1 MRNEELRMRIKRN
14 SFVFFFVSN
23 VEKSNRMEIKELYEI
38 YKAHPV
44 VTTDSRNCPERSI
57 FFALKG
63 GTFDGNKFAVAAL
76 EKGCAYA
83 VVDDL
88 SQCTMYNAQCTI
100 DIPLS
105 PADSS
110 PNLGELSEDIQSR
123 LIVVKNVLEA
133 LQQLARYHREQLGI
147 PVVGIT
153 GTNGKTTTK
162 ELVAAVLSRKYRV
175 QYTQGNF
182 NNHIGVPLTL
192 LSIRPDCE
200 IAVVEMGANHP
211 GEIRDLAKLALPTC
225 GLITNVGKAHL
236 EGFGSLEGVINTK
249 KELYD
254 NIVARGGHVFLN
266 AGTEL
271 LVEALKEITDY
282 RLQITDNLLTD
293 KNISRTEYTEYTEV
307 DLSPC
312 DKSQVTTYSSN
323 SDVVAEVNGRLL
335 RCAPYVEFEWNLNN
349 AQCTMHN
356 AQLSTHFVGAY
367 NLDNMLA
374 AITVGLHFGVE
385 RKDICAAISEYM
397 PANNRS
403 QLTKTE
409 RNTLIVDAYNANP
422 TSMMAAIDNFDIM
435 EGEHKMAILGD
446 MLELGEQ
453 SEIEHQNIVRRLMDS
468 KIERIILVGKEFSK
482 CTIHNAQCTIDRR
495 FKVFEFK
502 SEELESQLSTL
513 NSQLIL
519 LKGSNGIGLY
529 KLIPYL

>member
-1 MRNEELRMRIKRN
+1 
-14 SFVFFFVSN
+14 
-23 VEKSNRMEIKELYEI
+23 MEIKELYEI

-44 VTTDSRNCPERSI
+44 VTTDSRNCPEGSI

-63 GTFDGNKFAVAAL
+63 ETFDGNKFAMQAL

-83 VVDDL
+83 VVDD
-88 SQCTMYNAQCTI
+88 
-100 DIPLS
+100 
-105 PADSS
+105 SS
-110 PNLGELSEDIQSR
+110 FLTPHSS
-123 LIVVKNVLEA
+123 LIFVDNVLDT
-133 LQQLARYHREQLGI
+133 LQQLARYHREQLDI
-147 PVVGIT
+147 PFVGIT

-162 ELVAAVLSRKYRV
+162 ELVATVLSKKYRV
-175 QYTQGNF
+175 HYTQGNF

-192 LSIRPDCE
+192 LSIKPDCE
-200 IAVVEMGANHP
+200 IAVIEMGANHP
-211 GEIRDLAKLALPTC
+211 GEIKTLANIALPTC

-254 NIVARGGHVFLN
+254 NLAERGGHVFVNAANPLLMKVLN
-266 AGTEL
+266 A
-271 LVEALKEITDY
+271 
-282 RLQITDNLLTD
+282 
-293 KNISRTEYTEYTEV
+293 
-307 DLSPC
+307 
-312 DKSQVTTYSSN
+312 KSYTTYSAN
-323 SDVVAEVNGRLL
+323 VDVKADVNGRLL
-335 RCAPYVEFEWNLNN
+335 RCAPYVEFEW
-349 AQCTMHN
+349 HS
-356 AQLSTHFVGAY
+356 QLSTNFVGAY

-374 AITVGLHFGVE
+374 AITVGLHFGVDE
-385 RKDICAAISEYM
+385 KDICDAISNYV

-435 EGEHKMAILGD
+435 EGENKMAILGD

-453 SEIEHQNIVRRLMDS
+453 SEVEHQNIVRRLMES
-468 KIERIILVGKEFSK
+468 KIERIILVGKEFKKACVTLGVNKFEIIESLG
-482 CTIHNAQCTIDRR
+482 DD
-495 FKVFEFK
+495 FK
-502 SEELESQLSTL
+502 SQLSVL

>member
-1 MRNEELRMRIKRN
+1 
-14 SFVFFFVSN
+14 
-23 VEKSNRMEIKELYEI
+23 MEIKELYEI

-44 VTTDSRNCPERSI
+44 VTTDSRNCPKGSI

-63 GTFDGNKFAVAAL
+63 ETFDGNKFAVSAI

-83 VVDDL
+83 VVDDK
-88 SQCTMYNAQCTI
+88 TI
-100 DIPLS
+100 VHPQ
-105 PADSS
+105 A
-110 PNLGELSEDIQSR
+110 
-123 LIVVKNVLEA
+123 IVVDNVLNT

-162 ELVAAVLSRKYRV
+162 ELVAAVLSKKYRV

-192 LSIRPDCE
+192 LSIKPDCE

-211 GEIRDLAKLALPTC
+211 GEIRDLAALALPTC

-254 NIVARGGHVFLN
+254 NLAERGGHVFVNVANTLLMNVLN
-266 AGTEL
+266 T
-271 LVEALKEITDY
+271 
-282 RLQITDNLLTD
+282 
-293 KNISRTEYTEYTEV
+293 
-307 DLSPC
+307 
-312 DKSQVTTYSSN
+312 KSYTTYSAN
-323 SDVVAEVNGRLL
+323 ADIQADVNGRLL
-335 RCAPYVEFEWNLNN
+335 RCAPYVEFEWNGVELKTN
-349 AQCTMHN
+349 
-356 AQLSTHFVGAY
+356 FVGAY

-374 AITVGLHFGVE
+374 AIAVGLHFGVAE
-385 RKDICAAISEYM
+385 EDICAAISNYM

-409 RNTLIVDAYNANP
+409 RNTVIVDAYNANP
-422 TSMMAAIDNFDIM
+422 TSMLAAIDNFDIM
-435 EGEHKMAILGD
+435 KGENKMAILGD

-453 SEIEHQNIVRRLMDS
+453 SEVEHQNIVRRLMES
-468 KIERIILVGKEFSK
+468 KIEKIILVGGEFAKASDK
-482 CTIHNAQCTIDRR
+482 LDVDSR
-495 FKVFEFK
+495 FSIFN
-502 SEELESQLSTL
+502 SRSAELESQLSTL

>member
-1 MRNEELRMRIKRN
+1 
-14 SFVFFFVSN
+14 
-23 VEKSNRMEIKELYEI
+23 MEIKELYEI

-44 VTTDSRNCPERSI
+44 VTTDSRNCPEGSI

-63 GTFDGNKFAVAAL
+63 ETFDGNKFAVSAI

-83 VVDDL
+83 VVDDK
-88 SQCTMYNAQCTI
+88 TI
-100 DIPLS
+100 VHPQ
-105 PADSS
+105 A
-110 PNLGELSEDIQSR
+110 
-123 LIVVKNVLEA
+123 IVVDNVLNT
-133 LQQLARYHREQLGI
+133 LQQLARYYREQLGI

-162 ELVAAVLSRKYRV
+162 ELVAAVLSKKYRV

-192 LSIRPDCE
+192 LSIKSNCE

-211 GEIRDLAKLALPTC
+211 GEIRDLAALALPTC

-254 NIVARGGHVFLN
+254 NLAERGGHVFVNVANTLLMNVLN
-266 AGTEL
+266 T
-271 LVEALKEITDY
+271 
-282 RLQITDNLLTD
+282 
-293 KNISRTEYTEYTEV
+293 
-307 DLSPC
+307 
-312 DKSQVTTYSSN
+312 KSYTTYSSN
-323 SDVVAEVNGRLL
+323 SDVPADVNGRLL
-335 RCAPYVEFEWNLNN
+335 RCAPYVEFEWNGVELKTN
-349 AQCTMHN
+349 
-356 AQLSTHFVGAY
+356 FVWAY

-374 AITVGLHFGVE
+374 AIAVGLHFGVAE
-385 RKDICAAISEYM
+385 EDICAAISNYM

-409 RNTLIVDAYNANP
+409 RNTVIVDAYNANP
-422 TSMMAAIDNFDIM
+422 TSMLAAIDNFDIM
-435 EGEHKMAILGD
+435 EGENKMAILGD

-453 SEIEHQNIVRRLMDS
+453 SEVEHQNIVRRLMES
-468 KIERIILVGKEFSK
+468 KIEKIILVGGEFAKASDK
-482 CTIHNAQCTIDRR
+482 LDVDSR
-495 FKVFEFK
+495 FSIFNYR
-502 SEELESQLSTL
+502 SAELESQLSTL

>member
-1 MRNEELRMRIKRN
+1 
-14 SFVFFFVSN
+14 
-23 VEKSNRMEIKELYEI
+23 MEIKELYEI

-44 VTTDSRNCPERSI
+44 VTTDSRNCPEGSI

-63 GTFDGNKFAVAAL
+63 ETFDGNKFAMQAL

-83 VVDDL
+83 VVD
-88 SQCTMYNAQCTI
+88 N
-100 DIPLS
+100 
-105 PADSS
+105 SS
-110 PNLGELSEDIQSR
+110 FLTPHSS
-123 LIVVKNVLEA
+123 LIFVDNVLDT
-133 LQQLARYHREQLGI
+133 LQQLARYHREQLDI
-147 PVVGIT
+147 PFVGIT

-162 ELVAAVLSRKYRV
+162 ELVATVLSKKYRV
-175 QYTQGNF
+175 HYTQGNF

-192 LSIRPDCE
+192 LSIKPDCE
-200 IAVVEMGANHP
+200 MAVIEMGANHP
-211 GEIRDLAKLALPTC
+211 GEIKALANIALPTC

-254 NIVARGGHVFLN
+254 NLVERGGHVFVN
-266 AGTEL
+266 AANPYL
-271 LVEALKEITDY
+271 I
-282 RLQITDNLLTD
+282 
-293 KNISRTEYTEYTEV
+293 NIIN
-307 DLSPC
+307 DFQLSTFNFQL
-312 DKSQVTTYSSN
+312 STYSSN
-323 SDVVAEVNGRLL
+323 PDVAADVNGKLL
-335 RCAPYVEFEWNLNN
+335 RCAPYVEFEWNFNN
-349 AQCTMHN
+349 SEYSKNLPLSKGECPTGEGVC
-356 AQLSTHFVGAY
+356 QLSTHFVGAY

-374 AITVGLHFGVE
+374 AIAVGLHFGVDE
-385 RKDICAAISEYM
+385 KDICDAISNYV

-435 EGEHKMAILGD
+435 EGENKMAILGD

-453 SEIEHQNIVRRLMDS
+453 SELEHQNIVRRLIES

-482 CTIHNAQCTIDRR
+482 CIMHNAQCTIDTR
-495 FKVFEFK
+495 FVVYE
-502 SEELESQLSTL
+502 SLDAMLETQCIASLQ
-513 NSQLIL
+513 SQLIL

>member
-1 MRNEELRMRIKRN
+1 
-14 SFVFFFVSN
+14 
-23 VEKSNRMEIKELYEI
+23 MEIKELYEI

-44 VTTDSRNCPERSI
+44 VTTDSRNCPEGSI

-63 GTFDGNKFAVAAL
+63 ETFDGNKFAVSAI

-88 SQCTMYNAQCTI
+88 EQCTMHNAQCTI
-100 DIPLS
+100 K
-105 PADSS
+105 
-110 PNLGELSEDIQSR
+110 QSQ
-123 LIVVKNVLEA
+123 LIVVKNVLET

-192 LSIRPDCE
+192 LSIKPDCE

-211 GEIRDLAKLALPTC
+211 GEIRDLAGLALPTC

-254 NIVARGGHVFLN
+254 NIVARGGHIFLN
-266 AGTEL
+266 A
-271 LVEALKEITDY
+271 ANPY
-282 RLQITDNLLTD
+282 LT
-293 KNISRTEYTEYTEV
+293 NIINNFQLFIAKGSKTFGSTFNFQF
-307 DLSPC
+307 S
-312 DKSQVTTYSSN
+312 TYSAN
-323 SDVVAEVNGRLL
+323 ADIKADVNGKLL
-335 RCAPYVEFEWNLNN
+335 RCAPYVEFEWSLNN
-349 AQCTMHN
+349 SQCAMHN

-385 RKDICAAISEYM
+385 RDDICAAIREYM

-435 EGEHKMAILGD
+435 EGENKIAILGD

-453 SEIEHQNIVRRLMDS
+453 SEIEHQNIVRRLMTS
-468 KIERIILVGKEFSK
+468 KIEKIILVGKEFSK
-482 CTIHNAQCTIDRR
+482 CTMHNAQCTIDSR

-502 SEELESQLSTL
+502 SEELEAQLSTL

>member
-1 MRNEELRMRIKRN
+1 MIN
-14 SFVFFFVSN
+14 FVLLSS
-23 VEKSNRMEIKELYEI
+23 EKYINMEIKELYEI

-44 VTTDSRNCPERSI
+44 VTTDSRNCPEGSI

-63 GTFDGNKFAVAAL
+63 ETFDGNKFAMQAL

-88 SQCTMYNAQCTI
+88 EQCTMHNAQCTI
-100 DIPLS
+100 K
-105 PADSS
+105 
-110 PNLGELSEDIQSR
+110 QSQ
-123 LIVVKNVLEA
+123 LIVVKNVLDT
-133 LQQLARYHREQLGI
+133 LQQLARYHREQLNI
-147 PVVGIT
+147 PFVGIT

-162 ELVAAVLSRKYRV
+162 ELVATVLSKKYRV
-175 QYTQGNF
+175 HYTQGNF

-192 LSIRPDCE
+192 LSIKPDCE
-200 IAVVEMGANHP
+200 IAVIEMGANHP
-211 GEIRDLAKLALPTC
+211 GEIKTLANIALPTC

-254 NIVARGGHVFLN
+254 NLVERGGHLFVN
-266 AGTEL
+266 ANNEL
-271 LVEALKEITDY
+271 LLDALRKSHSSF
-282 RLQITDNLLTD
+282 LTPHSSL
-293 KNISRTEYTEYTEV
+293 IS
-307 DLSPC
+307 
-312 DKSQVTTYSSN
+312 TYSSN
-323 SDVVAEVNGRLL
+323 PDVAADVNGKLL

-374 AITVGLHFGVE
+374 AITVGLHFGVDE
-385 RKDICAAISEYM
+385 KDICDAISNYV

-435 EGEHKMAILGD
+435 EGENKMAILGD

-453 SEIEHQNIVRRLMDS
+453 SEVEHQNIVRRLMES
-468 KIERIILVGKEFSK
+468 KIEKIILVGKEFEK
-482 CTIHNAQCTIDRR
+482 ACNHLGIRN
-495 FKVFEFK
+495 
-502 SEELESQLSTL
+502 EELGVNSQFSIFNFQLSTLNSQLSTL

>member
-1 MRNEELRMRIKRN
+1 
-14 SFVFFFVSN
+14 
-23 VEKSNRMEIKELYEI
+23 MEIKELYEI

-44 VTTDSRNCPERSI
+44 VTTDSRNCPEGSI

-63 GTFDGNKFAVAAL
+63 ETFDGNKFAMQAL

-83 VVDDL
+83 VVDD
-88 SQCTMYNAQCTI
+88 
-100 DIPLS
+100 
-105 PADSS
+105 SS
-110 PNLGELSEDIQSR
+110 FLTPHPS
-123 LIVVKNVLEA
+123 LIFVDNVLDT
-133 LQQLARYHREQLGI
+133 LQQLARYHREQLDI
-147 PVVGIT
+147 PFVGIT

-162 ELVAAVLSRKYRV
+162 ELVATVLSKKYRV
-175 QYTQGNF
+175 HYTQGNF

-192 LSIRPDCE
+192 LSIKPDCE
-200 IAVVEMGANHP
+200 IAVIEMGANHP
-211 GEIRDLAKLALPTC
+211 GEIKTLANIALPTC

-254 NIVARGGHVFLN
+254 NLAERGGHVFVN
-266 AGTEL
+266 A
-271 LVEALKEITDY
+271 ANPY
-282 RLQITDNLLTD
+282 LT
-293 KNISRTEYTEYTEV
+293 NIINDFQLFIAKGSKTFGSTFNFQ
-307 DLSPC
+307 LS
-312 DKSQVTTYSSN
+312 TYSSN
-323 SDVVAEVNGRLL
+323 TDVAADVNGRLL
-335 RCAPYVEFEWNLNN
+335 RCAPYVEFEW
-349 AQCTMHN
+349 HS
-356 AQLSTHFVGAY
+356 QLSTFNFQLSTCFVGAY

-374 AITVGLHFGVE
+374 AITVGLHFGVDE
-385 RKDICAAISEYM
+385 KDICDAISNYV

-435 EGEHKMAILGD
+435 EGENKMAILGD

-453 SEIEHQNIVRRLMDS
+453 SEIEHQNIVRRLMES
-468 KIERIILVGKEFSK
+468 KIERIILVGKEFKKACETLGVNKFEIIESLG
-482 CTIHNAQCTIDRR
+482 DD
-495 FKVFEFK
+495 FK
-502 SEELESQLSTL
+502 SQLSVL